1 MATFIGMFI
10 FTFGIYF
17 GSYEVIL
24 TGRIIFAIGGDNL
37 VNVQMVCMEKWFR
50 GSWLSMAMGLAMVFN
65 YCGSILNAYFTPVLV
80 EDLDP
85 FRAIVLTMF
94 VLTFSMMSGFGYIL
108 ISMKYEH
115 LLEAPKKI
123 GADGCLERFLAE
135 EEQKEKV
142 GPIRGMLSLPTNYY

>member
-1 MATFIGMFI
+1 MAIFIGMFV
-10 FTFGIYF
+10 FTIGIYF

-37 VNVQMVCMEKWFR
+37 VNVQMVCLEKWFK
-50 GSWLSMAMGLAMVFN
+50 GSWLSMAMGLAMIFN
-65 YCGSILNAYFTPVLV
+65 YSGSILNAYFTPVLV
-80 EDLDP
+80 EDFDP

-115 LLEAPKKI
+115 LLEAPKKTAAE
-123 GADGCLERFLAE
+123 GSLEKFLAE
-135 EEQKEKV
+135 EK
-142 GPIRGMLSLPTNYY
+142 

>member
-1 MATFIGMFI
+1 MATFIGMFV
-10 FTFGIYF
+10 FTIGIYF

-37 VNVQMVCMEKWFR
+37 VNVQMVCLEKWFR
-50 GSWLSMAMGLAMVFN
+50 GSWLSMAMGLAMIFN
-65 YCGSILNAYFTPVLV
+65 YSGSILNAYFTPVLV
-80 EDLDP
+80 EDFEP

-115 LLEAPKKI
+115 LVEAPKKTAAE
-123 GADGCLERFLAE
+123 GSLEKFLAE
-135 EEQKEKV
+135 EKHKEKV
-142 GPIRGMLSLPTNYY
+142 GAIRGILSLPTNYY

>member
-1 MATFIGMFI
+1 MATFIGMFV
-10 FTFGIYF
+10 FTIGIYF

-37 VNVQMVCMEKWFR
+37 VNVQMVCLEKWFR
-50 GSWLSMAMGLAMVFN
+50 GSWLSMAMGLAMIFN
-65 YCGSILNAYFTPVLV
+65 YSGSILNAYFTPVLV
-80 EDLDP
+80 EDFEP

-115 LLEAPKKI
+115 LLEAPKKTAAE
-123 GADGCLERFLAE
+123 GSLEKFLAE
-135 EEQKEKV
+135 EKQKEKV
-142 GPIRGMLSLPTNYY
+142 GAIRGILSLPTNYY